1 MTLLDK
7 AIFRDD
13 LRQGVDWNVN
23 NETKV
28 GPYDAISAKSSDGQ
42 SIRRREMTTLRFL
55 WEIAVFDSTP
65 TSELYKSHLSKPVKN
80 HMHLQGRCKG
90 IGKMPR

>member
-23 NETKV
+23 NEAKV
-28 GPYDAISAKSSDGQ
+28 
-42 SIRRREMTTLRFL
+42 
-55 WEIAVFDSTP
+55 
-65 TSELYKSHLSKPVKN
+65 N
-80 HMHLQGRCKG
+80 HMTQQAPNLLMDRV
-90 IGKMPR
+90 

>member
-28 GPYDAISAKSSDGQ
+28 GPYDATSTKSSDGQ
-42 SIRRREMTTLRFL
+42 SIRHR
-55 WEIAVFDSTP
+55 DSTP
-65 TSELYKSHLSKPVKN
+65 TSELYKSHVSNPVKN

-90 IGKMPR
+90 IGKKSR

>member
-28 GPYDAISAKSSDGQ
+28 EPYDATSTKSSDGQ
-42 SIRRREMTTLRFL
+42 IIRHREMTTLSFF
-55 WEIAVFDSTP
+55 WEIAVFEPYAFTRS
-65 TSELYKSHLSKPVKN
+65 L
-80 HMHLQGRCKG
+80 
-90 IGKMPR
+90 